1 MAATAWRF
9 ARLDLMKSTTSGIF
23 APALA
28 LALVASLGACTTS
41 FVSPVEVT
49 RFTGSEPHLLGQ
61 GEIVVR
67 AAPGQDPASL
77 ENRVF
82 EDAVAAELTRLGYT
96 VVQGDAPQVAEVR
109 VERFVMQASGHSPVS
124 VGVGAASGS
133 AVNPRH
139 GGVGAAVGI
148 DLTPRPSDQIVT
160 QMRVMIKPATGGT
173 ALWEGG
179 AQFNATAN
187 SNYGSVDAAAGRLAG
202 ALFGGFPGQSGET
215 IRVR

>member
-1 MAATAWRF
+1 MAATAWHF
-9 ARLDLMKSTTSGIF
+9 VRLTNMKSASGIL
-23 APALA
+23 AIALA
-28 LALVASLGACTTS
+28 ATLSACTTS

-49 RFTGSEPHLLGQ
+49 RFTGSQPQLLGQ
-61 GEIVVR
+61 GEIAIR
-67 AAPGQDPASL
+67 AAPGEDPASL
-77 ENRVF
+77 ENAPFRA
-82 EDAVAAELTRLGYT
+82 AVAQELTKLGYT
-96 VVQGDAPQVAEVR
+96 VVDGDAPQIAEVR
-109 VERFVMQASGHSPVS
+109 VERLVMPASGGSPVS

-160 QMRVMIKPATGGT
+160 QMRVMIKPAAGGE
-173 ALWEGG
+173 ALWEAG

-187 SNYGSVDAAAGRLAG
+187 HNYADANAAAGRVAS
-202 ALFGGFPGQSGET
+202 AMFSGFPGQSGET